1 MNLQFNI
8 VFIIF
13 TIEMEVKEKINK
25 TLNSKGA
32 AIFKKM
38 LEDKNAISKHLQN
51 GGKLT
56 ELKDKYKF
64 VKPI

>member
-1 MNLQFNI
+1 
-8 VFIIF
+8 
-13 TIEMEVKEKINK
+13 MEVKEKINK

-32 AIFKKM
+32 DIFKKM

-51 GGKLT
+51 GGKLS